1 MITGVAKY
9 DPNYAN
15 LETLDDISQVLLR
28 NINLT
33 PGIRYRELSR
43 ITGLNNGVLTYHL
56 SILEKLDRIKVDRQ
70 RNRMTRYYTVNIP
83 LEESYIIGQFRN
95 SVARQLIIFVA
106 DHDLCTFNEIV
117 EYIKKAASTVSWH
130 LKRLKDAG
138 LITTIYGER
147 FQLYKVTNR
156 EGVMKILGKYKESF
170 VDRVI
175 DNYSSIIDKL

>member
-1 MITGVAKY
+1 LITGVAKY
-9 DPNYAN
+9 DSSNASI
-15 LETLDDISQVLLR
+15 ETLDDIKQALLR

-83 LEESYIIGQFRN
+83 LEESYIIGQFR
-95 SVARQLIIFVA
+95 STVARQLIIFIVE
-106 DHDLCTFNEIV
+106 HDLCTFNEVV
-117 EYIKKAASTVSWH
+117 EYIKKAPSTVSWH

-138 LITTIYGER
+138 LITTIPGEG

-156 EGVMKILGKYKESF
+156 DGVMNILSKYKESF

-175 DNYSSIIDKL
+175 DNYSCIIEKL

>member
-1 MITGVAKY
+1 MITGAAKY
-9 DPNYAN
+9 DSNN
-15 LETLDDISQVLLR
+15 TSLGTLDDISQVLLR

-117 EYIKKAASTVSWH
+117 EYIKKAPSTVSWH

-147 FQLYKVTNR
+147 FQLYEVTNR
-156 EGVMKILGKYKESF
+156 ESVMKIFSKYKESF

>member
-1 MITGVAKY
+1 MIAGVAKY
-9 DPNYAN
+9 DSSNASI
-15 LETLDDISQVLLR
+15 ETLDEIKQVLLKS
-28 NINLT
+28 INLT

-43 ITGLNNGVLTYHL
+43 ITGLNNGVLSYHL

-83 LEESYIIGQFRN
+83 SEESDIIGQFRN
-95 SVARQLIIFVA
+95 SVARQLIIFIA
-106 DHDLCTFNEIV
+106 EHDLCTFNEVV
-117 EYIKKAASTVSWH
+117 EYIKKAPSTVSWH

-147 FQLYKVTNR
+147 FQLYKVTNG

-175 DNYSSIIDKL
+175 DNYSFLIDKL